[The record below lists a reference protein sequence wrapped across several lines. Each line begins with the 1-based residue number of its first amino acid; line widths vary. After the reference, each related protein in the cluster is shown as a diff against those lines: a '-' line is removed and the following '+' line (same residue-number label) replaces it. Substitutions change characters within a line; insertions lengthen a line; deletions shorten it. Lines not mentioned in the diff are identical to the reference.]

1 MYLKREIPVIDYH
14 EETPSILYS
23 RLTCED
29 AMELGLEVCSIVVQ
43 ILFQQ
48 IGDSVAWNPW
58 PFLSRTFYHTLETIS
73 SIGCSL
79 AKMRLDKISILMY
92 RSVW

>member
-29 AMELGLEVCSIVVQ
+29 AMELGLEVCSIGVQ

-48 IGDSVAWNPW
+48 IGDSVAWNP
-58 PFLSRTFYHTLETIS
+58 
-73 SIGCSL
+73 
-79 AKMRLDKISILMY
+79 
-92 RSVW
+92 